1 MIVCFGSINLDLIF
15 PLPVLPKPGET
26 VLGPNLTIEPGGKG
40 ANQAVAAARDGAD
53 VVFAGAIGRDP
64 LAEGAL
70 TLLRD
75 AGVDLRRVV
84 ESDLATGCAAIC
96 VDPAGRNLIA
106 VASGANLAARA
117 EQIED
122 GLLGPGT
129 ILLLQME
136 LAVRET
142 EALICRA
149 RAAGCRILLNLAPAA
164 PLSPD
169 ILRLVDLL
177 SVNEHEA
184 AFLANHLGC
193 GASAAALHAEL
204 GIDVVVTLGEA
215 GLEAATSNDSLRVP
229 AHLVVA
235 VDTTG
240 AGDCFFGV
248 LAAALDRNI
257 DLPEA
262 LYRANVAA
270 GLACTRAGTQGSMPM
285 AHETDAALK

>member
-75 AGVDLRRVV
+75 AGVDLRRVA